1 MGEVLVLAC
10 IFTNTLVSTPL
21 SMTIYSI
28 TLHVEINTGISPSTS
43 LITDLKAIAGDD
55 SRYLQVSSPED
66 LYPQFNT
73 LLQNIAVC
81 PDISFEQLAVGKL
94 LL

>member
-1 MGEVLVLAC
+1 MYFHKYFS
-10 IFTNTLVSTPL
+10 INTLP
-21 SMTIYSI
+21 MTIYSI